1 MNTEA
6 AANPAEDEGIGANKR
21 RKKPPTKVKAAS
33 LTSAKDAVVKTLG
46 PANDSKGMS
55 GTDAAKTFQL
65 DYTDNRGFHWSGE
78 FTIHVLTI
86 GERTRVGLTRSQM
99 AGGISLEGIDET
111 TLSLMEMQA
120 HLALAIDK
128 APAWADDLSQIRD
141 IGVLTSIYSE
151 VASHEATFWG
161 TDS

>member
-1 MNTEA
+1 
-6 AANPAEDEGIGANKR
+6 
-21 RKKPPTKVKAAS
+21 
-33 LTSAKDAVVKTLG
+33 
-46 PANDSKGMS
+46 
-55 GTDAAKTFQL
+55 
-65 DYTDNRGFHWSGE
+65 
-78 FTIHVLTI
+78 
-86 GERTRVGLTRSQM
+86 M

-128 APAWADDLSQIRD
+128 APKWADDLSVIRD

-161 TDS
+161 SDA